1 MDSIIEI
8 QRQTHEQI
16 ERFERALYV
25 LLSRPDNVHETRLQN
40 EHKSAQALDGI
51 MTRVDALHAMYEDT
65 DTRKAELEA
74 ISAPPTAGPDE
85 LKEFYSRLVKI
96 QEHYN
101 KYPDSAPGGFDLE
114 IAALLDEPGQDDEE
128 EYEEDRELPDA
139 FPEFVL
145 NVCSYRSS
153 LFWRRSIWEIRRLV
167 CQPCCVYQPE
177 KYRQTPGVHPIP

>member
-25 LLSRPDNVHETRLQN
+25 LLARPDNVHETRLQN

-51 MTRVDALHAMYEDT
+51 MTRVDALHAMYEDA

-74 ISAPPTAGPDE
+74 ISAPATAGPDE

-128 EYEEDRELPDA
+128 EYEEDRKLPETFSDIVFEPLQRSHSS
-139 FPEFVL
+139 FPEKKL
-145 NVCSYRSS
+145 MGNTSTCMPTMLR
-153 LFWRRSIWEIRRLV
+153 
-167 CQPCCVYQPE
+167 
-177 KYRQTPGVHPIP
+177 IPT